1 MTSVL
6 FTLRFPAILW
16 ISIISKKRR
25 VAPLLEN
32 SIIQASLRDGLQ
44 VVLCLQLQIYFL
56 VVEG

>member
-1 MTSVL
+1 MTIVL

-32 SIIQASLRDGLQ
+32 SIIQ
-44 VVLCLQLQIYFL
+44 
-56 VVEG
+56 

>member
-44 VVLCLQLQIYFL
+44 VVLCLQ
-56 VVEG
+56 